1 MVLTIAAAIFVFG
14 LLVFVHELG
23 HFLAA
28 KATGMKVNEFAIG
41 FGPKL
46 CAVQKGETVY
56 SIRAFPLGGFNDIAG
71 MFAEDDSAGPRGY
84 AQKSVGARLIV
95 MLAGSAM
102 NLALPVL
109 LFFGL
114 YFFIGVGTPN
124 PEPVIGSVMAN
135 HPAASAGLQ
144 KGDRVLAVNGQEV
157 ATWKELTETLSEE
170 LAGQDRQESRPV
182 TLTIE
187 RGGETMEKT
196 IDSKYSSLDKKRLV
210 GVVEQ
215 IDYHTL
221 PAADAFHKAVQTTGK
236 IIYRMC
242 YELYKI
248 TLALEGKDLAGP
260 VGIAQMAGQ
269 VAEMG
274 IVPLLNFTA
283 LLSLN
288 LGIINLF
295 PIPALDGGH
304 VIGLCFEAI
313 VGRPLNENYT
323 VYVQLIGV
331 TLVVML
337 MIYAT
342 KNDVMRVF
350 FGG

>member
-124 PEPVIGSVMAN
+124 PEPVVGSVMAN
-135 HPAASAGLQ
+135 HPAAAAGLQ

-157 ATWKELTETLSEE
+157 TTWKQLTETLSDE
-170 LAGQDRQESRPV
+170 LSGQESQAV

-215 IDYHTL
+215 IDYRTL
-221 PAADAFHKAVQTTGK
+221 GAAEAFHKAVQTTGK
-236 IIYRMC
+236 VIYRMC

-283 LLSLN
+283 FLSLN

-313 VGRPLNENYT
+313 VGRPLSEKYT
-323 VYVQLIGV
+323 VYVQLIGI